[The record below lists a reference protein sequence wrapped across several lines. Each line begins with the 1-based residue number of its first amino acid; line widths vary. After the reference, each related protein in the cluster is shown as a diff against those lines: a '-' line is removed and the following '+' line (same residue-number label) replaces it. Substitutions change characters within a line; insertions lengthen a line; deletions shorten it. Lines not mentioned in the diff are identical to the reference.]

1 MGRTSTVYL
10 LHLDR
15 PLSHARHYL
24 GSTADLEARLEEHRR
39 GTGAR
44 LMEVCKERG
53 IGFTLARTWAG
64 GRTLERQLKQ
74 QKGGPRLCPICLDH
88 HSIFGGPKV
97 TTLLQRSEGTE
108 AEAGE
113 FSLAKHNGHVTL
125 TSPVT
130 GRHLVFL
137 IQTVTRGSWEGRRVV
152 SLKTS
157 DGGLVWRR
165 AFGEV
170 VDGQVKVWSKY
181 RDDAERPYRRY
192 ADLLNRADYW
202 AGRLVRYQVEA
213 RCRVC
218 NRLLVD
224 PTSLSRGTGPECA
237 KKS

>member
-1 MGRTSTVYL
+1 M
-10 LHLDR
+10 
-15 PLSHARHYL
+15 
-24 GSTADLEARLEEHRR
+24 
-39 GTGAR
+39 
-44 LMEVCKERG
+44 
-53 IGFTLARTWAG
+53 
-64 GRTLERQLKQ
+64 
-74 QKGGPRLCPICLDH
+74 
-88 HSIFGGPKV
+88 
-97 TTLLQRSEGTE
+97 TTLLQRTDGTE

-137 IQTVTRGSWEGRRVV
+137 IQTVTKGSWEGRRVV

-157 DGGLVWRR
+157 EPGGLVWRR

-170 VDGQVKVWSKY
+170 VDGQVKVWRK
-181 RDDAERPYRRY
+181 AEEDSGRPFESY

-213 RCRVC
+213 RCRRC
-218 NRLLVD
+218 NRLLLD
-224 PTSLSRGTGPECA
+224 PASLDRGVGPECA